1 MATAKT
7 SDPELDRIVERQLR
21 NWEIAR
27 SQRFESEKKGAPR
40 EVQEFVTVSR
50 QVGAGGSRF
59 AAALHAAIGWPLF
72 DREILQAMSQDD
84 RSDAALYEW
93 MDERDMGWLEYILD
107 HSVRGRFPPHD
118 YFHKLSKMILAI
130 ARGGH
135 AIFLGRAA
143 DLILPRDHGL
153 RIWIVAPRER
163 RVSDFAARYD
173 LTPELAGR
181 ETDRI
186 ERERAQFI
194 RHHFNRPHDDPIR
207 FDLVINMDRIAVDQ
221 AVSVVVEA
229 LRARG
234 VLAP

>member
-1 MATAKT
+1 MATLRA
-7 SDPELDRIVERQLR
+7 SDPEMDRIVERQLR

-27 SQRFESEKKGAPR
+27 SQRFEAEKAQSPR

-72 DREILQAMSQDD
+72 DREILHAMSEDD
-84 RSDAALYEW
+84 RSCEALYQW

-107 HSVRGRFPPHD
+107 HTVRGRFPPHD

-153 RIWIVAPRER
+153 RVWIVAPRER
-163 RVSDFAARYD
+163 RVAGFAARYD
-173 LTPELAGR
+173 LTPDLAAR

-194 RHHFNRPHDDPIR
+194 RHHFNCAHDDPMR
-207 FDLVINMDRIAVDQ
+207 FDMVLNLDRFGVDA

-234 VLAP
+234 LLER